1 MLLRRSLGD
10 LETDTTRRG
19 STSARRSFF
28 RRKKHQRSSSRDSKE
43 LSHLTGV
50 NLGWYSDSGTL
61 NEDTLPASYQRVERL
76 DCKYFLSHIND
87 HSSLILFYFYT
98 DPALRPVLII
108 GPLSECV
115 VTKLLQEF
123 PGQFTRCLAEAM
135 HCSQA
140 TLEQGLRDSLYVDYR
155 KKGSY
160 FECTTVQAVKDICEK
175 VFFLSNAYKILITLF
190 IVRV

>member
-1 MLLRRSLGD
+1 M
-10 LETDTTRRG
+10 
-19 STSARRSFF
+19 
-28 RRKKHQRSSSRDSKE
+28 SS
-43 LSHLTGV
+43 H
-50 NLGWYSDSGTL
+50 
-61 NEDTLPASYQRVERL
+61 
-76 DCKYFLSHIND
+76 
-87 HSSLILFYFYT
+87 YT

-175 VFFLSNAYKILITLF
+175 VGYFFLFNACTILIQLF
-190 IVRV
+190 IINT

>member
-1 MLLRRSLGD
+1 MLHHYR
-10 LETDTTRRG
+10 
-19 STSARRSFF
+19 
-28 RRKKHQRSSSRDSKE
+28 
-43 LSHLTGV
+43 
-50 NLGWYSDSGTL
+50 
-61 NEDTLPASYQRVERL
+61 
-76 DCKYFLSHIND
+76 C
-87 HSSLILFYFYT
+87 FYFYT

-123 PGQFTRCLAEAM
+123 PGEFTRCLAEPM

-140 TLEQGLRDSLYVDYR
+140 TLEQGLRDTLYVDYR

-175 VFFLSNAYKILITLF
+175 VRYFSSECVHNIDNAIYTNP
-190 IVRV
+190 VPD

>member
-1 MLLRRSLGD
+1 MKKLFQQVINVLKDWIVNICYIKYLFNTQLLLLIINHYSIYPIEILN
-10 LETDTTRRG
+10 
-19 STSARRSFF
+19 SF
-28 RRKKHQRSSSRDSKE
+28 
-43 LSHLTGV
+43 L
-50 NLGWYSDSGTL
+50 Y
-61 NEDTLPASYQRVERL
+61 
-76 DCKYFLSHIND
+76 
-87 HSSLILFYFYT
+87 FYFYA

-123 PGQFTRCLAEAM
+123 PGEFTRCLAEAM

-175 VFFLSNAYKILITLF
+175 VSFFIQCLYNIDNVIYSKRINTRLNT
-190 IVRV
+190 